1 MEEKELK
8 ELKELI
14 KDEVKKLN
22 EAQETYRKAS
32 ADERVKIEEKMK
44 KLDENIEKLSNQAD
58 QLELKMKDFSLGK
71 AKKGLFDDMKEALTK
86 KETIEMLKKGGQMS
100 FELKASTIDTQ
111 TELSGSNLATAV
123 VIPFREAEVGKA
135 PDRVT
140 SLLAVVNKAVTSSG
154 IVTWVERS
162 ARTEGAAFVAETAQN
177 PQSDVTYIQRSKTCE
192 RIGTHYKVT
201 SAALEDW
208 DQLYSEIVNEV
219 IPQLER
225 EIESNIF
232 SGSGTSPA
240 LLGMTA
246 NASAFSVSGLTE
258 KVVNPNYLDAIR
270 ACVAQLL
277 AANYLGPFTAV
288 INPVDAALM
297 DLAKDSNGAYVI
309 PPFLTAD
316 RKLVSGA
323 RLIESNLVRAG
334 NVLVGD
340 MSKDTL
346 YFRRGIEVK
355 LWDQDSTDPEYDLKT
370 ITASA
375 RCLNRIKQVHYNA
388 FVYDAFDDIITSI
401 SIPVV

>member
-14 KDEVKKLN
+14 KEEVRKLN
-22 EAQETYRKAS
+22 EMNEAFRKGS
-32 ADERVKIEEKMK
+32 EEDRRKLEEKMAK
-44 KLDENIEKLSNQAD
+44 VEDNIEKLSKQAD
-58 QLELKMKDFSLGK
+58 ELELKMKDFTIGK
-71 AKKGLFDDMKEALTK
+71 VRKGLFDEMKEALTK
-86 KETIEMLKKGGQMS
+86 KETIEMLKKGGQIS

-111 TELSGSNLATAV
+111 TGLSGSSLATAV

-140 SLLAVVNKAVTSSG
+140 SILSVINKAVTSSG

-162 ARTEGAAFVAETAQN
+162 ARTQGAAFVAETSQN
-177 PQSDVTYIQRSKTCE
+177 PQSDVTYVQKSKTCE

-225 EIESNIF
+225 EIEDNVF
-232 SGSGTSPA
+232 SGSGTSPE
-240 LLGMTA
+240 LLGMTT

-277 AANYLGPFTAV
+277 AANYLGPFTAI

-316 RKLVSGA
+316 RKLIAGA
-323 RLIESNLVRAG
+323 RLIESNLITSG
-334 NVLVGD
+334 YVLVGD
-340 MSKDTL
+340 MSRDTL

-375 RCLNRIKQVHYNA
+375 RCLNRIKEVHYDA
-388 FVYDAFDDIITSI
+388 FVYDAFADIQSAIAVPI
-401 SIPVV
+401 A

>member
-323 RLIESNLVRAG
+323 RLIESNLVTAG

>member
-177 PQSDVTYIQRSKTCE
+177 PQSDVTYIQMSRTCE

-225 EIESNIF
+225 EIESNVF

-246 NASAFSVSGLTE
+246 NASAFSVSGLAE

-297 DLAKDSNGAYVI
+297 DLAKDSNGVYVI

-316 RKLVSGA
+316 RKLVAGA
-323 RLIESNLVRAG
+323 KIIESNLIRAG

-375 RCLNRIKQVHYNA
+375 RCLNRIKSVHYDA
-388 FVYDAFDDIITSI
+388 FVYDSFADIIEAI
-401 SIPVV
+401 SVPVA

>member
-355 LWDQDSTDPEYDLKT
+355 LWDQDATDPEYDLKT

-375 RCLNRIKQVHYNA
+375 RCLNRIKSVHYDA
-388 FVYDAFDDIITSI
+388 FVYDSFADIITSI

>member
-1 MEEKELK
+1 
-8 ELKELI
+8 
-14 KDEVKKLN
+14 
-22 EAQETYRKAS
+22 
-32 ADERVKIEEKMK
+32 
-44 KLDENIEKLSNQAD
+44 
-58 QLELKMKDFSLGK
+58 
-71 AKKGLFDDMKEALTK
+71 
-86 KETIEMLKKGGQMS
+86 
-100 FELKASTIDTQ
+100 
-111 TELSGSNLATAV
+111 
-123 VIPFREAEVGKA
+123 VGKA

-323 RLIESNLVRAG
+323 RLIESNLVTAG

>member
-14 KDEVKKLN
+14 KEEVKKLN
-22 EAQETYRKAS
+22 EVQESYRKAS
-32 ADERVKIEEKMK
+32 AEERVKLEEKMA
-44 KLDENIEKLSNQAD
+44 KLAENIDKISAQAD
-58 QLELKMKDFSLGK
+58 ALELKMKDFSLGK
-71 AKKGLFDDMKEALTK
+71 VKKGLFDEMKEAMTK
-86 KETIEMLKKGGQMS
+86 RETIEMLKKGGQIA
-100 FELKASTIDTQ
+100 FEIKASTIDTQ
-111 TELSGSNLATAV
+111 TELSGSSLATAV

-140 SLLAVVNKAVTSSG
+140 SLLSEINKAVTSTG

-162 ARTEGAAFVAETAQN
+162 ARTQGAAFVAETAQN
-177 PQSDVTYIQRSKTCE
+177 PQSDVTYIQRSRTCE

-225 EIESNIF
+225 EIESNVF

-246 NASAFSVSGLTE
+246 NASAFSVSGLAE

-297 DLAKDSNGAYVI
+297 DLAKDSNGVYVI

-316 RKLVSGA
+316 RKLVAGA
-323 RLIESNLVRAG
+323 KIIESNLITAG

-355 LWDQDSTDPEYDLKT
+355 LWDQDATDPEYDLKT

-375 RCLNRIKQVHYNA
+375 RCLNRIKSVHYDA
-388 FVYDAFDDIITSI
+388 FVYDSFADIIEAI
-401 SIPVV
+401 SVPVA